1 MINCRFV
8 TINPPHETT
17 SVVLATTLPRRRLVL
32 GACTIL
38 SKNEFTGSCPE
49 DSNSSARRH
58 DESSYAESR
67 STCSSYSLPVTVT
80 YTSTREL
87 FGLSIVLFDADTS
100 ILPLVAAMLKSK
112 GQIAVPIFSSK
123 VHACLVSSR
132 SSYGYVRIRKF
143 ARM

>member
-1 MINCRFV
+1 MINCRFA
-8 TINPPHETT
+8 TMNQPHDST
-17 SVVLATTLPRRRLVL
+17 SVATTLPRRRLVL

-49 DSNSSARRH
+49 DSTSSARRY

-87 FGLSIVLFDADTS
+87 FGLSIVLFDADIS
-100 ILPLVAAMLKSK
+100 SEPRCSK
-112 GQIAVPIFSSK
+112 AKGKLQF
-123 VHACLVSSR
+123 R
-132 SSYGYVRIRKF
+132 SFRRKCTPASF
-143 ARM
+143 HPGDLTDTYERTY